1 MAAACAHGLE
11 CDAHGGHNKVQVNGP
26 QSGVMVKNEEL
37 SQVLHRL
44 CTKAVQPSD
53 DCDTNVYSPTL
64 ESLARPSSNTSD
76 LSSDDIESDATNMSV
91 GKQHLQST
99 VEQRPREQTQQ
110 LVPRPQTND
119 SNAQTLNNG
128 STLTQANSSGPS
140 MPKYPNFSTVPQRLK
155 SFGAVVLAVST
166 QLLSVAGFYL
176 VRNGGE
182 DATRCYHCGIGLRHW
197 SPEDDPWVEHARFSQ
212 KCEYLLTMKGQEF
225 VNLIQL
231 AVKYSSNTANSATNQ
246 LGNTSSSSNANNCSS
261 EANVSKR
268 RQELVRE
275 NAELRSITKCTFCA
289 RKEVSLVFLPCGH
302 LISCEACGKE
312 QRICRIC
319 NQSIK
324 GTVRTFRA
332 SNHAYELYE

>member
-1 MAAACAHGLE
+1 MATFCHRELDIDGFSGKSKLN
-11 CDAHGGHNKVQVNGP
+11 GH
-26 QSGVMVKNEEL
+26 QSGVMVAPGEL
-37 SQVLHRL
+37 PQVVHRHF
-44 CTKAVQPSD
+44 TEAVHPSD
-53 DCDTNVYSPTL
+53 DCDTNLCVPILQASTKTPPNTSEL
-64 ESLARPSSNTSD
+64 SSND
-76 LSSDDIESDATNMSV
+76 LESDATNISFQQ
-91 GKQHLQST
+91 QHLQST
-99 VEQRPREQTQQ
+99 PQQRPWQQTQQ
-110 LVPRPQTND
+110 LVPRPQTNV
-119 SNAQTLNNG
+119 SNSQDVNNA
-128 STLTQANSSGPS
+128 STLTQTNSSGPS
-140 MPKYPNFSTVPQRLK
+140 TPKYPNFSTVPQRLK

-197 SPEDDPWVEHARFSQ
+197 SPEDDPWVEHARFSP

-231 AVKYSSNTANSATNQ
+231 AVKYSFNTANSSTNQ
-246 LGNTSSSSNANNCSS
+246 LGNTLSSSNNNNCSS
-261 EANVSKR
+261 EANVSKT
-268 RQELVRE
+268 RQDLVRE
-275 NAELRSITKCTFCA
+275 NAELRSITKCTFCDC
-289 RKEVSLVFLPCGH
+289 KEVSLVFLPCGH